1 MAQEAAQ
8 NGQDI
13 ALAAL
18 IGAAQTAVSNWI
30 VPCVSNPGAAVDDRD
45 VSAAEVFAARFTGCP
60 AVSIAAGEFA
70 AASGASPGLRQ
81 RINITSKTTAAASGL
96 GGATDVS
103 HYALVRTSDG
113 LVPNVGSSF
122 ANVNQVVARGALDET
137 KSGVTNGDTITF
149 PTGSIKIRVN

>member
-18 IGAAQTAVSNWI
+18 VGAAQTAALTWV

-45 VSAAEVFAARFTGCP
+45 VSAAEVFAARFTGAAP
-60 AVSIAAGEFA
+60 VSLASTDFA
-70 AASGASPGLRQ
+70 NASGASPGLRQ
-81 RINITSKTTAAASGL
+81 RVNLNPKTTAAVTGL
-96 GGATDVS
+96 GGAVDVT

-113 LVPNVGSSF
+113 LVPNSGTSY
-122 ANVNQVVARGALDET
+122 ANINQVVARGALDET
-137 KSGVTNGDTITF
+137 KTGVTNGDTITF
-149 PTGSIKIRVN
+149 PVGSIKIRVN